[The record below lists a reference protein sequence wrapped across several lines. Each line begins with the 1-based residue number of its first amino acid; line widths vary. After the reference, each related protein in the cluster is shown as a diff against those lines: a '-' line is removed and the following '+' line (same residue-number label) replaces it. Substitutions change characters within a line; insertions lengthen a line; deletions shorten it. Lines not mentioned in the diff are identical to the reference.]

1 MKKLT
6 EWLSS
11 RVRATDPLPP
21 INLQNAIG
29 VILVRMA
36 RSDLDYQRVEIEQI
50 DRILASAYHLEAS
63 ESAQLRTECE
73 QLEAYVDDID
83 QFTAIVRDWLTYSER
98 LTICDATWAVL
109 LADSVVRLSEKQM
122 MEETEKAL
130 GIAHSDSYVIRHK
143 DTSE

>member
-6 EWLSS
+6 EWLSR

-36 RSDLDYQRVEIEQI
+36 RSDLDYQRVEIQQI
-50 DRILASAYHLEAS
+50 DRILASAYHLETS

-73 QLEAYVDDID
+73 RLEAYVDDID
-83 QFTAIVRDWLTYSER
+83 QFTAIVRDGLTYSER

-109 LADSVVRLSEKQM
+109 MADSVVRLSEKQM

-143 DTSE
+143 DTSD

>member
-6 EWLSS
+6 DWISN

-50 DRILASAYHLEAS
+50 NRILASAYHIDKD
-63 ESAQLRTECE
+63 ESAQLRTDCE

-83 QFTAIVRDWLTYSER
+83 QFTAIVRDGLTYSER
-98 LTICDATWAVL
+98 LTICDAAYAVL
-109 LADSVVRLSEKQM
+109 MADGIVRLSEMEM

-130 GIAHSDSYVIRHK
+130 GIAHSDSYIIRHK
-143 DTSE
+143 DTPD